1 MFTNNFTIEHA
12 NFPEISSPIALSEI
26 EPTMSR
32 SDFSGS
38 EFQELMAEFVSTTI
52 VDSRNVAMDHTYH
65 KLMITEEDNISAAN
79 QPQRSGDEGSSE
91 ILDELRCISP
101 IDSIPDISNEIEVM
115 DDEDSISNVHWNAT
129 EHEIWKE
136 LKISPNDLFEDPF
149 AAKPPLSQIQGNFLE
164 NHKMDYFGK
173 YHHFVV
179 HNLPD

>member
-12 NFPEISSPIALSEI
+12 NFPEISNPVALSEI

-101 IDSIPDISNEIEVM
+101 INSIPDISNEIEVM
-115 DDEDSISNVHWNAT
+115 DDEDSISNVSWNAT
-129 EHEIWKE
+129 EHEIW
-136 LKISPNDLFEDPF
+136 NLFEGPF
-149 AAKPPLSQIQGNFLE
+149 AAKPPLPQIKGIFLE

-179 HNLPD
+179 HNLPN

>member
-1 MFTNNFTIEHA
+1 MFTNNFTIELA
-12 NFPEISSPIALSEI
+12 NFPEISNPVALSEI

-91 ILDELRCISP
+91 VLDELRCISP
-101 IDSIPDISNEIEVM
+101 VNSIPDISNEIEVM
-115 DDEDSISNVHWNAT
+115 DDEDSISNVSWNAT
-129 EHEIWKE
+129 EHEIW
-136 LKISPNDLFEDPF
+136 NLFEGPF
-149 AAKPPLSQIQGNFLE
+149 AAKPPLPQIKGIFLE

>member
-1 MFTNNFTIEHA
+1 MFTNNLTIEHA
-12 NFPEISSPIALSEI
+12 NFPEISSPVALSEI

-101 IDSIPDISNEIEVM
+101 VNSIPDISNEIEVM
-115 DDEDSISNVHWNAT
+115 DDEDSISNVPWNAT
-129 EHEIWKE
+129 EHEIW
-136 LKISPNDLFEDPF
+136 NLFGDPF
-149 AAKPPLSQIQGNFLE
+149 AAKPPLPQIKGIFLE

>member
-1 MFTNNFTIEHA
+1 MFTNNLTIEHA
-12 NFPEISSPIALSEI
+12 NFPEISSPVALSEI

-52 VDSRNVAMDHTYH
+52 VDSRNVAMDHNYH
-65 KLMITEEDNISAAN
+65 KPVIIEESNNAAN

-91 ILDELRCISP
+91 ILNELRCISP
-101 IDSIPDISNEIEVM
+101 INSIPDISNEIEVM
-115 DDEDSISNVHWNAT
+115 DDEDSISNVQWNSA

-136 LKISPNDLFEDPF
+136 LRIISPNDLFEDPF
-149 AAKPPLSQIQGNFLE
+149 PAKPPLSQIQGIFLE

-173 YHHFVV
+173 
-179 HNLPD
+179 

>member
-1 MFTNNFTIEHA
+1 MFTNNLTIEHA
-12 NFPEISSPIALSEI
+12 NFPEISSPVALSEI

-52 VDSRNVAMDHTYH
+52 VDSRNVAMDHNYH
-65 KLMITEEDNISAAN
+65 KPVIIEESNNAAN

-91 ILDELRCISP
+91 ILNELRCISP
-101 IDSIPDISNEIEVM
+101 INSIPDISNEIEVM
-115 DDEDSISNVHWNAT
+115 DDEDSISNVQWNSA

-136 LKISPNDLFEDPF
+136 LRIISPDDLLEDPF

-173 YHHFVV
+173 
-179 HNLPD
+179 

>member
-1 MFTNNFTIEHA
+1 MFTNNLTIEHA
-12 NFPEISSPIALSEI
+12 NFPEIASPVALSEI

-52 VDSRNVAMDHTYH
+52 VDSRNVALDHTYH
-65 KLMITEEDNISAAN
+65 IPMITEEGNTAAN

-101 IDSIPDISNEIEVM
+101 INSIPDISNEIEVM
-115 DDEDSISNVHWNAT
+115 DDEDSISNVQWNSA

-136 LKISPNDLFEDPF
+136 LRIISPNDLFEDPF
-149 AAKPPLSQIQGNFLE
+149 PAKPPLSQIQGIFLE

-173 YHHFVV
+173 
-179 HNLPD
+179 

>member
-1 MFTNNFTIEHA
+1 MFTNNLTIEHA
-12 NFPEISSPIALSEI
+12 NFPEIASPVALSEI

-52 VDSRNVAMDHTYH
+52 VDSRNVAMDHNYH
-65 KLMITEEDNISAAN
+65 KPVIIEESNNAAN

-91 ILDELRCISP
+91 ILNELRCISP
-101 IDSIPDISNEIEVM
+101 INSIPDISNEIEVM
-115 DDEDSISNVHWNAT
+115 DDEDSISNVQWNSA

-136 LKISPNDLFEDPF
+136 LRIISPNDLFEDPF
-149 AAKPPLSQIQGNFLE
+149 PAKPPLSQIQGIFLE

-173 YHHFVV
+173 
-179 HNLPD
+179 